1 MKKKVLSIV
10 LLLVILVTNISY
22 IKTFANTQVDLL
34 DTMIDIDE
42 EIYVQH
48 DSNNQDIYLLES
60 QGKETTVYQIINVTY
75 TAKKAMDKRWSLY

>member
-48 DSNNQDIYLLES
+48 DSNNQDIYL
-60 QGKETTVYQIINVTY
+60 TFC
-75 TAKKAMDKRWSLY
+75 